1 MASQALGDFDDRI
14 KQVQQLV
21 DAHGALIR
29 LKKAEAAMANGQ
41 AGLAQI
47 KDVIDALVS
56 PPQKGKP
63 PEVQALNSA
72 AIALLSAHLQGF
84 VVDLFKEA
92 AGRILSSRV
101 PDIGT
106 LIGAAQLRGN
116 PNEQNIT
123 KLFAAIG
130 VVDVLAGISWQKCSN
145 QDLRKKLRD
154 FNELRNRIVHGKTE
168 VVHKKTVEIYM
179 SVWNNF
185 AVRLDQK
192 VGDAIAAV
200 TGSSA
205 W

>member
-1 MASQALGDFDDRI
+1 MASQALKDFDDRI
-14 KQVQQLV
+14 RQVQQLV
-21 DAHGALIR
+21 DAHGALVR

-41 AGLAQI
+41 DGLAQI
-47 KDVIDALVS
+47 KAVIDALVS

-84 VVDLFKEA
+84 VADLFKEA
-92 AGRILSSRV
+92 AGRLLSSHFPNV
-101 PDIGT
+101 EA

-130 VVDVLAGISWQKCSN
+130 VLDVLAGISWQKCSN
-145 QDLRKKLRD
+145 QDLRKKLRE
-154 FNELRNRIVHGKTE
+154 FNELRNRIVHGKAE
-168 VVHKKTVEIYM
+168 VVHKKAVEIYM

-185 AVRLDQK
+185 AIRLDEK
-192 VGDAIAAV
+192 VGNAIASV
-200 TGSSA
+200 TGSPA